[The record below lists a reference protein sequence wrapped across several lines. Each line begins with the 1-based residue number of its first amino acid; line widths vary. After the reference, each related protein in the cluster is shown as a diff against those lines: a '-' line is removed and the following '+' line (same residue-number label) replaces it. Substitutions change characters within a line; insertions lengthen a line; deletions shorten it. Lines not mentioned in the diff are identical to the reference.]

1 MNFGPGDGGTD
12 GGSVMLVRA
21 LRVPAL
27 RRRLLWTVLAVV
39 LFRLGQT
46 LPLPGV
52 RVGAADETAAGDGGT
67 GPLHGLVELLTGGGL
82 GQLSVFA
89 FGIAPVVAA
98 RLVMEVVAPLV
109 PRVRALRAAGEEG
122 AAALARGTRWTAVLL
137 AAAFAVVV
145 AVVVTDGGCVP
156 LTGVCAPDGSS
167 LLRAEADGP
176 LVPVALAACMTAG
189 TAVVVLLGGLITD
202 RGVGEGFSV
211 LFLAQIAAVVP
222 DQALNAVRETGDT
235 RGVVLVLLVALA
247 LVVMVAVVVMIQ
259 QGERRIPVQQARRMV
274 GRRLF
279 GPTPTYVPVRGGQ
292 GGLGVMVTASL
303 LLLVPAP
310 LGPWLLPAYLL
321 VVFAHAWLRAGV
333 EPGAAELAERLQQSG
348 LFVPGIRPGRQTAE
362 YIGYV
367 QLRIG
372 LAAACCMTAVALI
385 PVVTLMVLD
394 GPAGRYALGATTLL
408 ITASAALGTVLPAAK
423 QMESLALLHRY
434 EPSSR

>member
-1 MNFGPGDGGTD
+1 
-12 GGSVMLVRA
+12 MLVRA

-52 RVGAADETAAGDGGT
+52 RGGAADETAAGDGGG

-89 FGIAPVVAA
+89 FGIVPVVAA

-109 PRVRALRAAGEEG
+109 PRMGALRAAGEEG
-122 AAALARGTRWTAVLL
+122 AAVIARGTRWTAVLL

-145 AVVVTDGGCVP
+145 AVAVTDGGCVP
-156 LTGVCAPDGSS
+156 LTGVCAPDDSS
-167 LLRAEADGP
+167 LLHAEAHGP
-176 LVPVALAACMTAG
+176 LVPVVLAACMTAG
-189 TAVVVLLGGLITD
+189 TAVVVLLGGLITA

-222 DQALNAVRETGDT
+222 DQVLNAARETGGT

-247 LVVMVAVVVMIQ
+247 LVVMVAVVVMVQ

-321 VVFAHAWLRAGV
+321 VVFAHAWLRAGI
-333 EPGAAELAERLQQSG
+333 EPGAAELADRLKQSG

-367 QLRIG
+367 RLRIG
-372 LAAACCMTAVALI
+372 LAAALCMTAVALV
-385 PVVTLMVLD
+385 PVVTLMVFD
-394 GPAGRYALGATTLL
+394 GPAGRYALGVTTLL

-423 QMESLALLHRY
+423 QMESLAVLHRY
-434 EPSSR
+434 EQSPR